1 MLESL
6 MSVHYCYNYLINQI
20 PVGLLLYSHVPTA
33 LTALIFSS
41 YVMLKS
47 WNRSGLLLFIVCFLF
62 VIWSSLDLISWFN
75 PNAGLM
81 MFTWSLLDF
90 FAVLMFFFSYYF
102 LYTFATG
109 KDLPVWQK
117 VVGVVAILPTAYI
130 AFSGL
135 NIPTYDLNSCTALE
149 DKTFTIFTYY
159 AEAFFILMSLVFT
172 VFHYRRNKEKIG
184 KIHILLSSVGVLTL
198 LMFFFSASFLVSL
211 FAATDAS
218 SYVYNYLIYGL
229 FGMPLLLAFLG
240 YLVVKYHTFNIKV
253 IGAQALVLTLAIL
266 IAATLLVNDPFYS
279 EIIIAITLVL
289 VIGLGYLLT
298 RSVKREVEQREK
310 IEKLAKELGE
320 ANEKLQELDQMKSEF
335 LSLATHQIRAPLTAI
350 KGYSSMLLEGEF
362 GVLPPKARDSAETI
376 MKACQNLINIVNDFL
391 NISRIEQGRMVYE
404 KSVFELGELAKE
416 VANELKPNVENAG
429 LMLGLEIPEN
439 LSTKVN
445 ADRDKIRQVI
455 GNVVDNAIKYTPRG
469 GMINVS
475 VFTDGTKAKVAIKDS
490 GIGIDPKEMGKL
502 FNKFSRTK
510 DANKTSVTGTGLGLY
525 VAKKMVEAHRGDIK
539 VFSAG
544 LSYGSTFVVE
554 LPKYE
559 Q

>member
-20 PVGLLLYSHVPTA
+20 PVGLLLYSHIPTA

-62 VIWSSLDLISWFN
+62 VIWSSLDLISWFDPN
-75 PNAGLM
+75 PGLM

-102 LYTFATG
+102 LYTFVTG
-109 KDLPVWQK
+109 KDLPIWQK
-117 VVGVVAILPTAYI
+117 VVGMVAILPTAYI

-159 AEAFFILMSLVFT
+159 TEAFFILMSLVFAI
-172 VFHYRRNKEKIG
+172 FHYRRNKEKIG

-198 LMFFFSASFLVSL
+198 LTFFFSANFLVSL

-253 IGAQALVLTLAIL
+253 IGAQALVLTLIIL
-266 IAATLLVNDPFYS
+266 IASTLLVNDPFYS
-279 EIIIAITLVL
+279 EIIITITLVL
-289 VIGLGYLLT
+289 VTGLGYSLT
-298 RSVKREVEQREK
+298 ISVKKEVEQREK
-310 IEKLAKELGE
+310 IEKLAKDLAS
-320 ANEKLQELDQMKSEF
+320 ANDKLKELDQLKSEF

-350 KGYSSMLLEGEF
+350 KGYSSMLLDGDF
-362 GVLPPKARDSAETI
+362 GVLPQKAKESVDVI
-376 MKACQNLINIVNDFL
+376 MKSCLNLIRIVSDFL
-391 NISRIEQGRMVYE
+391 DISRIEQGRMVYE
-404 KSVFELGELAKE
+404 KSVFDLGELAEEVVKE
-416 VANELKPNVENAG
+416 VKPNIEKAG
-429 LMLGLEIPEN
+429 LRIDIKIDKN
-439 LSTKVN
+439 SDKKIN
-445 ADRDKIRQVI
+445 ADRGKIKQVI
-455 GNVVDNAIKYTPRG
+455 GNIIDNAIKYTVKG
-469 GMINVS
+469 GIDIGVLGNG
-475 VFTDGTKAKVAIKDS
+475 DKVLVKIKDT
-490 GIGIDPKEMGKL
+490 GIGIDQSEIHKL
-502 FNKFSRTK
+502 FSKFSRTK

-525 VAKKMVEAHRGDIK
+525 IAKKMVEASGGDIK
-539 VFSAG
+539 VESDGDGKGA
-544 LSYGSTFVVE
+544 TFTIE
-554 LPKYE
+554 LPKI
-559 Q
+559 